1 MNGQYLAALKCWPRS
16 SDHFQVQF
24 SNLYQS
30 TFCKY
35 QSAPISNCSIPWESF
50 PGLFSPPLFYVGK
63 VDTTGTINSSAS
75 EEGRG
80 RWPTA
85 QAISTLPLEPSELS
99 PHNPLNLC
107 HCGTWEAEGIFKLES
122 FNCQFIV
129 SLVQLSWKEDDW
141 KIVPWGNSFS
151 PRLGV
156 LIIISFVAH
165 CLLCLWGQWSAVNPQ
180 VMEFL

>member
-1 MNGQYLAALKCWPRS
+1 
-16 SDHFQVQF
+16 VI
-24 SNLYQS
+24 
-30 TFCKY
+30 
-35 QSAPISNCSIPWESF
+35 APVPWERF
-50 PGLFSPPLFYVGK
+50 PGLFSLPFFYACK
-63 VDTTGTINSSAS
+63 VDSTGTITASAS
-75 EEGRG
+75 EEERG
-80 RWPTA
+80 RQPTA
-85 QAISTLPLEPSELS
+85 QAISTLPPELSELS

-141 KIVPWGNSFS
+141 KIVPRGNSFS

-165 CLLCLWGQWSAVNPQ
+165 CLLYLWGQ
-180 VMEFL
+180 